1 MHAKKVSEQLVRIG
15 VLQNLDKVLQ
25 QFGLDPEAELAS
37 LDMTTSMLR
46 DGELLTHASNI
57 GAVLEHCAEVT
68 ACPDFSL
75 RLAAA
80 QDLSLV
86 GVLALFLQTASTLGE
101 ALQEICQYNHVHH
114 AQPVIWRLQDLGNAA
129 TFDFSLDVE
138 GSSSLQ
144 HMLAVDLSLA
154 QGYRVIK
161 TLTEGRVRLNQVRLR
176 CDRKAEEQNYRRFFQ
191 APIEFN
197 AEADGLVLPAG
208 SLDVPL
214 SHPDAQLHEAVR
226 QQITPIKTTGE
237 DVSLVNEVR
246 TIIRSLLPTGDSSL
260 ERIAQC
266 YACDKRT
273 LQRYL
278 REEADTTYQTL
289 LDDVR
294 FDLVQLYLRDSN
306 MPMTQLSYVAGFS
319 DPSNFARAFRKRFSM
334 SPKQWRAQHRESPSS
349 SRTRHLSLHGNL
361 S

>member
-1 MHAKKVSEQLVRIG
+1 MRAKKVSEQLVRIG

-25 QFGLDPEAELAS
+25 QFGLDTEAELAG
-37 LDMTTSMLR
+37 LDITTSMLR
-46 DGELLTHASNI
+46 DGDLLTHASNI
-57 GAVLEHCAEVT
+57 GAVLEHCVEVT
-68 ACPDFSL
+68 GCPDFSL

-86 GVLALFLQTASTLGE
+86 GVLGLFLQTASTLGE
-101 ALQEICQYNHVHH
+101 ALQEVCQYNHVYH
-114 AQPVIWRLQDLGNAA
+114 AQSATWRLQDLGNAA
-129 TFDFSLDVE
+129 TFDFSLDAE
-138 GSSSLQ
+138 GFSPLQ
-144 HMLAVDLSLA
+144 HLLAVDLSLA

-176 CDRKAEEQNYRRFFQ
+176 CDRTAEAQSYRRFFQ

-214 SHPDAQLHEAVR
+214 AHPDAQLHEAVR
-226 QQITPIKTTGE
+226 RQIAPIKTTG
-237 DVSLVNEVR
+237 DGGSLVHEIR

-294 FDLVQLYLRDSN
+294 FDLVQQYLRDSN
-306 MPMTQLSYVAGFS
+306 MSMTQLSYVAGFS
-319 DPSNFARAFRKRFSM
+319 DPSNFARAFRKRFSI
-334 SPKQWRAQHRESPSS
+334 SPKEWRAQYRDSPSS
-349 SRTRHLSLHGNL
+349 SRTRRLSLSGNL